1 MLIVL
6 FIFLQIILE
15 HEEFT
20 HKNDIFVRHNIFM
33 DVMVALYP
41 QTPGSVILSYC
52 ISTIIVHKLYQY
64 TIKRV
69 LIALAILHQ
78 FSSGAVKTFLVNK
91 WLLLHLHLETDS
103 VKTRLEKKSK
113 RTIYL
118 DCFFDIIE
126 HTYNGFSFVFSFKY
140 KSRWTLKQVYMYHG

>member
-1 MLIVL
+1 MFILNSTVIFIETYFYLDSHYLEYLSKSTCRPFRFSYTSTAGQYYLFELSRTPNSILTPLLIVL

-15 HEEFT
+15 HEQFT

-41 QTPGSVILSYC
+41 QTPGSVISSYC

-91 WLLLHLHLETDS
+91 
-103 VKTRLEKKSK
+103 
-113 RTIYL
+113 
-118 DCFFDIIE
+118 
-126 HTYNGFSFVFSFKY
+126 
-140 KSRWTLKQVYMYHG
+140 